1 MADFSLHPIVSYT
14 PAGLTLGFSTE
25 EAVGSDGEGS
35 IKKVKVSMK
44 PSVFTMVEHKP
55 GIARYSDFSRKAKN
69 LDSYV
74 TQPLPHKN

>member
-1 MADFSLHPIVSYT
+1 MADFSFHPIVSYT
-14 PAGLTLGFSTE
+14 PAGLTLGFSK
-25 EAVGSDGEGS
+25 EAVGGDGEGS

-55 GIARYSDFSRKAKN
+55 GIARYSDFSTKAKN